1 MTDEKDTATRK
12 WADDAEEALNKIGQ
26 ALKAAW
32 EGSHEAR
39 TATLQS
45 AKEATSRLGDAIDQ
59 GMAAARKQWEPTD
72 EGSPSDRREAA
83 SDDGSPSNQDGSP
96 SGEGRSS
103 DQRDDASGEEE

>member
-12 WADDAEEALNKIGQ
+12 WADDAEEALNKVGQ

-32 EGSHEAR
+32 EGSQEAR

-59 GMAAARKQWEPTD
+59 GMAAARKQWEPSED
-72 EGSPSDRREAA
+72 KPSSDQADSPSEDGSPSDQ
-83 SDDGSPSNQDGSP
+83 GVSPSD
-96 SGEGRSS
+96 
-103 DQRDDASGEEE
+103 EEE

>member
-12 WADDAEEALNKIGQ
+12 WIDDAEDALNKIGQ

-32 EGSHEAR
+32 EESHEAR

-59 GMAAARKQWEPTD
+59 GMAAARKQWEPSED
-72 EGSPSDRREAA
+72 EAPPDQA
-83 SDDGSPSNQDGSP
+83 DSP
-96 SGEGRSS
+96 SGE
-103 DQRDDASGEEE
+103 EE

>member
-12 WADDAEEALNKIGQ
+12 WADDAEEALNKVGQ

-59 GMAAARKQWEPTD
+59 GMAAARKQWEPSENEPSSGQTD
-72 EGSPSDRREAA
+72 SPSE
-83 SDDGSPSNQDGSP
+83 DGSPSNQGASP
-96 SGEGRSS
+96 SGE
-103 DQRDDASGEEE
+103 EE